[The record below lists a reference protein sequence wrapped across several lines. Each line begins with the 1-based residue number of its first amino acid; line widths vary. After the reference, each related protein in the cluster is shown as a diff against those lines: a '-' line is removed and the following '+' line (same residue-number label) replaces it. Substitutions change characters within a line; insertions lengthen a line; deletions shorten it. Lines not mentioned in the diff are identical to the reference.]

1 VSRRGSR
8 RGVRVSEEFVATN
21 PGADPTATEL
31 VINLLVTAT
40 LLEGKLERLLKE
52 SRLTVGSFNVLS
64 VVAGDPEPLTPSE
77 IAARIA
83 VPVTTATI
91 TSVLDTLER
100 NGYIERRPHPSD
112 RRRLLVH
119 LTRDGRRAHAE
130 VVPRVLQG
138 EKKWTA
144 ALSGPARARLT
155 DGLAALQE
163 GLRVPD

>member
-1 VSRRGSR
+1 
-8 RGVRVSEEFVATN
+8 VRVSEEFVATN
-21 PGADPTATEL
+21 PLADPTATEL

-40 LLEGKLERLLKE
+40 LLQGKLERLLRE
-52 SRLTVGSFNVLS
+52 SRLTVGSFNVLQ

-91 TSVLDTLER
+91 TAVLDTLER

-119 LTRDGRRAHAE
+119 LTANGRRTLAK
-130 VVPRVLQG
+130 VVPRVLAG
-138 EKKWTA
+138 EKEWTA
-144 ALSGPARARLT
+144 AVTGPARARLT

-163 GLRVPD
+163 GLRATA

>member
-1 VSRRGSR
+1 MSRRGSR
-8 RGVRVSEEFVATN
+8 QGVRVSEEFVAAN

-40 LLEGKLERLLKE
+40 LLQGKLERLLKE
-52 SRLTVGSFNVLS
+52 SRLTVSSFNVLQ
-64 VVAGDPEPLTPSE
+64 VVAGDREPLTPSE
-77 IAARIA
+77 IASRIA

-100 NGYIERRPHPSD
+100 NRYIERRPHPSD

-119 LTRDGRRAHAE
+119 LTRDGRRALAT
-130 VVPRVLQG
+130 VVPRVLEG

-144 ALSGPARARLT
+144 GVSGSARARLT